1 MADVWTPRPERPGS
15 AADRRSVRQVEL
27 AAFDTPAEADLVD
40 ALRGDPGRL
49 DGLSY
54 LAEAPSSPM
63 PC

>member
-1 MADVWTPRPERPGS
+1 
-15 AADRRSVRQVEL
+15 VRQVEL